1 MQIRGHKTL
10 KVIGIIL
17 LIAGF
22 ICSAI
27 SGSPRRWGVKSG
39 GMPVWK
45 HLLLEIA
52 GFGLM
57 IAGVYFFKG
66 KL

>member
-1 MQIRGHKTL
+1 M
-10 KVIGIIL
+10 KVLGIIL

-22 ICSAI
+22 ICAAI
-27 SGSPRRWGVKSG
+27 SGSPRGWGVKRDG
-39 GMPVWK
+39 IPVWK
-45 HLLLEIA
+45 HLLLEIV

-66 KL
+66 EI